1 MASATNPNPL
11 LEHLEDGKM
20 YDLDFGETWNTI
32 NDGNSSKCA
41 YHTIKC
47 NRNASLCSWKFR
59 FFRLDDFKP
68 ASVVKS
74 EQAELTVGSIQDVT
88 ITLPNIEVS
97 SKGCHR

>member
-1 MASATNPNPL
+1 MMEIHQNVLIIPL
-11 LEHLEDGKM
+11 NVT
-20 YDLDFGETWNTI
+20 ETLLFVHEN
-32 NDGNSSKCA
+32 
-41 YHTIKC
+41 
-47 NRNASLCSWKFR
+47 FV
-59 FFRLDDFKP
+59 FRLDDFKP